1 MSTEVAEAK
10 PADSAP
16 FQRAARP
23 ADHSSAG
30 EVGHINRRGSAA
42 RGIMI
47 AVLISFPFWVLV
59 GVAIYLFA

>member
-1 MSTEVAEAK
+1 MSTEVAEAE

-30 EVGHINRRGSAA
+30 EVGRRGSAA

-47 AVLISFPFWVLV
+47 AVLISFPLWVLL